1 MVVDTEQRAWYIQR
15 RQATSV
21 CWQSYWSGR
30 HEDTCGTVAMPQ
42 YGWPPGIINYLKKN
56 RFHFF
61 TAVASIHSKVWGS
74 KPECKRMSRTRL
86 YPSLIIWT
94 LDLGKMQLQHYV
106 PIALAQQAETLG
118 FGGIDIISIPPLQ
131 IFGDL
136 SLPSS
141 HPRDRRPCLT
151 LYNTEG
157 MISNWP

>member
-74 KPECKRMSRTRL
+74 KPECKRMSRTRI

-94 LDLGKMQLQHYV
+94 LDLGKRQLQHYV

-118 FGGIDIISIPPLQ
+118 FGGIDIISIPSTPN
-131 IFGDL
+131 FWGPV
-136 SLPSS
+136 SPVLPP
-141 HPRDRRPCLT
+141 PRSTPML
-151 LYNTEG
+151 NF
-157 MISNWP
+157 I